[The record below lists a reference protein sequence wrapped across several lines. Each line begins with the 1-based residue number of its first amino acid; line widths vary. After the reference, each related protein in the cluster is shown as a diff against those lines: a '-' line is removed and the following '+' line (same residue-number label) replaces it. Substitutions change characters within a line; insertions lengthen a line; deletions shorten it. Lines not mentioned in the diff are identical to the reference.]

1 MQEQARHIAGLLYDG
16 VLSPQDWYDGLD
28 GLREALGAGLFDY
41 FTLSTISSQ
50 ASGSVNNQGYVGLHA
65 EKLREYQAHYIGQD
79 LRMAALAQLPVG
91 QLMLDHEHIS
101 TREMSRNI
109 VYTDFLRP
117 HGFQHTLGALV
128 RDEGGSRDFLGF
140 IRPSDHT
147 PYGANDKALV
157 ERLMPDLTRAAHL
170 RARTVQLARHAALG
184 LAALDALPQ
193 ALVIVDAHCHIQ
205 YSNPA
210 ADRMLARP
218 GAMGVRHGRLSCL
231 EGNAQVRWQSLVAA
245 ACLRQG
251 TGMAGALQPAPGA
264 RSLVV
269 TILPINARHPMA
281 LHHAPLA
288 LAVLHDLAAPG
299 GLDPRLIGEILGL
312 SPTETR
318 LVLLLASGKTVK
330 DFAVVEGMSW
340 HTARSHTKNLLR
352 KTGCR
357 RQLELVALLQSLRI
371 G

>member
-1 MQEQARHIAGLLYDG
+1 M
-16 VLSPQDWYDGLD
+16 
-28 GLREALGAGLFDY
+28 FDY

-50 ASGSVNNQGYVGLHA
+50 ASDSVNNQGYVGLHA

-128 RDEGGSRDFLGF
+128 RDEGGSRDFVGF

-269 TILPINARHPMA
+269 TVLPINARHPMA

-288 LAVLHDLAAPG
+288 LAVLHDPAAPG
-299 GLDPRLIGEILGL
+299 DLDPRLIGEILGL

-357 RQLELVALLQSLRI
+357 RQMELVGLLQSLRI